1 MKIEIRVYKEEDLPE
16 MIEIWNQ
23 IVEEG
28 IAFPQEEC

>member
-1 MKIEIRVYKEEDLPE
+1 MKIEIRAYKEEDLPE

-28 IAFPQEEC
+28 IAYW